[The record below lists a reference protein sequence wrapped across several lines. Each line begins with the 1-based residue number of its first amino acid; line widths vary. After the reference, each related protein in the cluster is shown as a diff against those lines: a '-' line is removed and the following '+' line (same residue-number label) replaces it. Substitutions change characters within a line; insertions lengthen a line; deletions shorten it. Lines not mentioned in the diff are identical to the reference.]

1 MYKVLIVD
9 DEEPV
14 LESYSFMLEGDRDF
28 TVAGTARSGY
38 QALELIYQRE
48 PDLVFMDINIPGMDG
63 LAVIADVYQKFP
75 GMVFVLSTAYERFDL
90 AQRAIP
96 LGVFAYLVKPVSKKT
111 FLATLDKV
119 REHLDGQTWTAAQEE
134 ADPMRR
140 LLRGF
145 LRKVLWQEIQEDDWE
160 RYRTRFGLPSD
171 KGIVCLVEAGHSA
184 VSPAR
189 DFPPGAEEPAW
200 SGRIAERLAYR
211 HRCFFDTLVNR
222 GLFLISEDIDRE
234 VMERHLTAA
243 LREVF
248 PPPDFPDYGIGGC
261 YRGPELYKSCVE
273 ALTEL
278 GNKRKGADTQSRE
291 RLRLAQLRRK
301 IGIADAGA
309 VKKLF
314 GLLWEDIF
322 AGNDFTLAKAKMI
335 PVFMFLL
342 DDCTGCYQSSSG
354 GDPPGGRPLPF
365 SPAEDIMAVRDMAEW
380 EAWSAGAFET
390 ILRMASLRRSGNF
403 PLPLIKAMEYIH
415 DHYTK
420 TIQLG
425 DAAEAALVSTAYLS
439 RLFSEHLKTNFV
451 DYLTEM
457 RIERAEKLIRESRMS
472 IKEVARAV
480 GYQDPN
486 YFSKIFRKVTG
497 MLPTQYAG

>member
-1 MYKVLIVD
+1 VYKVLIVD

-14 LESYSFMLEGDRDF
+14 LESYSFMLEGGRDF

-38 QALELIYQRE
+38 QALELIYQRK
-48 PDLVFMDINIPGMDG
+48 PDLVFMDINIPGLDG
-63 LAVIADVYQKFP
+63 LEVIADVYQKFP

-119 REHLDGQTWTAAQEE
+119 REHLDGQTRTAAQDE

-140 LLRGF
+140 F
-145 LRKVLWQEIQEDDWE
+145 LRKTVWQEIREDDWE

-171 KGIVCLVEAGHSA
+171 KGIVCLVEAEHSA
-184 VSPAR
+184 TSPAR

-211 HRCFFDTLVNR
+211 HRCFFDTLLNR

-234 VMERHLTAA
+234 VMERHFTAA
-243 LREVF
+243 VREVF

-261 YRGPELYKSCVE
+261 YRGPELYKSCGE
-273 ALTEL
+273 ALTAL
-278 GNKRKGADTQSRE
+278 GNKRKGADAQSRE

-301 IGIADAGA
+301 IGIADAGE

-314 GLLWEDIF
+314 GLLWGDIF
-322 AGNDFTLAKAKMI
+322 AGSDFTLAKAKMI

-342 DDCTGCYQSSSG
+342 DDCSGCYQGSA
-354 GDPPGGRPLPF
+354 GDPPPF

-390 ILRMASLRRSGNF
+390 ILRMTSLRRSRNF

-415 DHYTK
+415 EQYTK

-425 DAAEAALVSTAYLS
+425 DAAEAAHISPAYLS

-451 DYLTEM
+451 EYLTEL
-457 RIERAEKLIRESRMS
+457 RIERAEKLIRESRMN
-472 IKEVARAV
+472 IKEVAYAV